1 MSKLIVAELG
11 GIPQTLDKITVPA
24 GHILKTNGDVIHAG
38 NDYFQLPTGTTA
50 DRPGS
55 PVVGYLRFNT
65 TTNLPEYYDGS
76 AWSEANTEVGTQASP
91 ATGPLAILAGN
102 PEAVD
107 GIYYFDHGQ
116 GSYQAYADMKS
127 GGYLLVGKISNSP
140 ADTSNPWSYSGT
152 RWNQQTPTN
161 ETQCQNVNSGDALN
175 RGYYQYTS
183 LDGFAMGMT
192 SPTNLIRVARAGV
205 TSRSAFNSRFD
216 TSLSRWQ
223 WLDWMEEDYTYWDNQ
238 PYCNA
243 EGFYRTDVS
252 SVGMRFGLTMN
263 NEDECNSND
272 SAVGFGC
279 YTNGQNA
286 SGDRNCAA
294 GGFRWSSTVRYAKN
308 GWIFVR

>member
-24 GHILKTNGDVIHAG
+24 GHILKTEGDVIHAG

-55 PVVGYLRFNT
+55 PGVGYLRFNT
-65 TTNLPEYYDGS
+65 TTNVPEYYDGS
-76 AWSEANTEVGTQASP
+76 AWSEITSEVGTQASP
-91 ATGPLAILAGN
+91 ATSPLAILAAN
-102 PEAVD
+102 PQAAD

-140 ADTSNPWSYSGT
+140 ADTSNPWSYTGT
-152 RWNQQTPTN
+152 RWNQQTTTN

-183 LDGFAMGMT
+183 IDGFAMAMS
-192 SPTNLIRVARAGV
+192 SPTNFLRVSRPGV
-205 TSRSAFNSRFD
+205 TARTAFTTRFD
-216 TSLSRWQ
+216 TSLGRWQ
-223 WLDWMEEDYTYWDNQ
+223 WLDWMEQEYSQWDNQ
-238 PYCNA
+238 PNCNR
-243 EGFYRTDVS
+243 EGFARTDS
-252 SVGMRFGLTMN
+252 SGAAMRFGITFN
-263 NEDECNSND
+263 NEGDCNSND
-272 SAVGFGC
+272 SSVGFGV
-279 YTNGQNA
+279 YTNSQSGSGSHNA
-286 SGDRNCAA
+286 AC
-294 GGFRWSSTVRYAKN
+294 GGHRWNPDARYAKN